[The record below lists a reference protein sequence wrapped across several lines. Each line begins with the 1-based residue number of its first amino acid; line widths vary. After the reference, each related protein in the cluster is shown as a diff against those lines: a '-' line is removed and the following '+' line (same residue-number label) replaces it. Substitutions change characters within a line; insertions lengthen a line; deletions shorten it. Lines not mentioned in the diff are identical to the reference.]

1 MGKTWGSYLKLE
13 AGQDLV
19 ASVVI
24 TILLIPQSLAYAQL
38 AGLPPETGI
47 FASILPLVAYA
58 LIGRSSVLAVGP
70 VAIVSLMTAAALET
84 AGIEGVANQV
94 AAAGILA
101 GIVGTTLVVAG
112 FLRLGFLANYLSQPV
127 VHGFIISSSIVIF
140 ISQLKYV
147 IGVSIMSRDPLTQI
161 GALLTSVP
169 SIHWATALIGLAT
182 LALLFALPP
191 VLKAMVPAR
200 FRDGLAGVLL
210 PRIAP
215 LVAILITS
223 LAAFWIGNGIAL
235 TGEVA
240 VGLPHLPSPKGALGM
255 AQELW
260 LSALLIALIA
270 FTESHAVA
278 KSFAAKKREAIGA
291 NRELVAI
298 GAANLASAVS
308 GGFPVAGGF
317 ARTAVSFAAG
327 AATRAAGA
335 MTAGLIAISL
345 ILLTDLYA
353 YIPKATLAVII
364 IFSISKM
371 IDFGEFKPLWKYSRL
386 DAVAYALTAFG
397 VIVLGVEMGLLF
409 GVVLSVAVFF
419 GRASHPHIAEV
430 GRIPGSEHFRNRL
443 RHRVDLSDPLLLIRI
458 DESLYFANAQY
469 LESQIMR
476 RAIERPHVKDVVLI
490 ASAVNEIDWSGLE
503 MLRRVNTELNALGVQ
518 FHLAEVK
525 GPVMDRLEHSNFL
538 DELTGE
544 VFLSTSLAEKTLGPN
559 GRGAVPQ
566 MAEGAGI

>member
-1 MGKTWGSYLKLE
+1 MRKTWSSYLKRE

-58 LIGRSSVLAVGP
+58 FIGRSSVLAVGP
-70 VAIVSLMTAAALET
+70 VAIVSLMTAAALES
-84 AGIEGVANQV
+84 AGIQGVGAQV
-94 AAAGILA
+94 MAAGILA
-101 GIVGTTLVVAG
+101 GIVGMTLVIAG

-147 IGVSIMSRDPLTQI
+147 IGVSIPSRDPLAQV
-161 GALLTSVP
+161 GALFAHLP
-169 SIHWATALIGLAT
+169 STHVATALIGIAT
-182 LALLFALPP
+182 LVMLFFLPP
-191 VLKAMVPAR
+191 LLKALVPAR
-200 FRDGLAGVLL
+200 FRDGLAGVLM

-223 LAAFWIGNGIAL
+223 LGALALHGVAL

-240 VGLPHLPSPKGALGM
+240 VGLPHLPSAEGALDV
-255 AQELW
+255 ARELW
-260 LSALLIALIA
+260 LSGLLIALIA

-278 KSFAAKKREAIGA
+278 KSFAAKKRETVGA

-317 ARTAVSFAAG
+317 ARTAVSYAAG
-327 AATRAAGA
+327 AATRAAGT
-335 MTAGLIAISL
+335 MTAGLIAVSL
-345 ILLTDLYA
+345 IVFTDLYA

-371 IDFGEFKPLWKYSRL
+371 IDFGEFGPLWKYSRL
-386 DAVAYALTAFG
+386 DAAAYALTALG
-397 VIVLGVEMGLLF
+397 VILLGVEMGLLF

-430 GRIPGSEHFRNRL
+430 GRIPGSEHFRNLL
-443 RHRVDLSDPLLLIRI
+443 RHRVEIHPSLLLIRI

-469 LESQIMR
+469 LESDVLR
-476 RAIERPHVKDVVLI
+476 RAIERPNVKDVVLI

-503 MLRRVNTELNALGVQ
+503 MLRRINDELKALGVA

-525 GPVMDRLEHSNFL
+525 GPVMDRLKQSTFL

-544 VFLSTSLAEKTLGPN
+544 VFLSASLAEKTLGAN
-559 GRGAVPQ
+559 GRGAVPR

>member
-1 MGKTWGSYLKLE
+1 MDKTWGSYLKLE

-58 LIGRSSVLAVGP
+58 IFGRSSVLAVGP
-70 VAIVSLMTAAALET
+70 VAIVSLMTAAALER
-84 AGIEGVANQV
+84 AGINGVTEQV
-94 AAAGILA
+94 MAAGVLAAIVGGALILA
-101 GIVGTTLVVAG
+101 GV
-112 FLRLGFLANYLSQPV
+112 LRFGFLANYLSQPV
-127 VHGFIISSSIVIF
+127 VHGFIISSSIVIL
-140 ISQLKYV
+140 ISQLRHV
-147 IGVSIMSRDPLTQI
+147 MGITIASRDPLVQV
-161 GALLTSVP
+161 GALLSSVTAANI
-169 SIHWATALIGLAT
+169 SAAILGIATLIMLIGL
-182 LALLFALPP
+182 PP
-191 VLKAMVPAR
+191 ILKLMVPAR

-210 PRIAP
+210 PRVAP
-215 LVAILITS
+215 LIAILVTS
-223 LAAFWIGNGIAL
+223 LAALLMPNVAL

-240 VGLPHLPSPKGALGM
+240 VGLPQLPSTQGAIQF
-255 AQELW
+255 AESLW
-260 LSALLIALIA
+260 LSGLLIALIA

-298 GAANLASAVS
+298 GAANLASAFS

-317 ARTAVSFAAG
+317 ARTAVSYAAG

-345 ILLTDLYA
+345 VLLTDLYA
-353 YIPKATLAVII
+353 FIPKTTLAVII

-371 IDFGEFKPLWKYSRL
+371 INFREILPLWRYSRL
-386 DAVAYALTAFG
+386 DAAAYTLTALG
-397 VIVLGVEMGLLF
+397 VIILGVELGLLF
-409 GVVLSVAVFF
+409 GVILSVAVFF

-430 GRIPGSEHFRNRL
+430 GRIPGTEHFRNRL
-443 RHRVDLSDPLLLIRI
+443 RHRVQLSDTLLLVRI

-469 LESQIMR
+469 LEAQVVR
-476 RAIERPHVKDVVLI
+476 RATERPELKDVVLI

-503 MLRRVNTELNALGVQ
+503 MLCRINDELKALGVE

-525 GPVMDRLEHSNFL
+525 GPVMDRLNRSPL
-538 DELTGE
+538 IKELTGE
-544 VFLSTSLAEKTLGPN
+544 VFLSTSVAEKTLGPS
-559 GRGAVPQ
+559 GRGAVPD
-566 MAEGAGI
+566 MSEGAGI